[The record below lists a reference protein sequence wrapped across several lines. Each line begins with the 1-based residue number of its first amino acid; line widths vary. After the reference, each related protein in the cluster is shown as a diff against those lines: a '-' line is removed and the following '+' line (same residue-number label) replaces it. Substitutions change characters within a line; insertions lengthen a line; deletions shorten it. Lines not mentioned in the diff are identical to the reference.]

1 MNLHFVSMERGF
13 VRILNESLTNPDS
26 KISDTLKI
34 LNKSIKLFF
43 SNVLNK
49 YVYYSYLVFHSKN
62 IY

>member
-1 MNLHFVSMERGF
+1 MYFVSTERGF
-13 VRILNESLTNPDS
+13 ARILSESLTNTDP

-34 LNKSIKLFF
+34 LNKSIKLIF

-49 YVYYSYLVFHSKN
+49 YILNSYLVFHSKN

>member
-1 MNLHFVSMERGF
+1 MIRYDTIQRPIDTNLHFVSMEKGF
-13 VRILNESLTNPDS
+13 AQILGKSLANPDL

-49 YVYYSYLVFHSKN
+49 YVY
-62 IY
+62 